1 MLLDSSINRQFQ
13 LLIYMLVNIEI
24 FRLFWQFLLAF
35 FSIISNMFTSGHPHE
50 RT

>member
-24 FRLFWQFLLAF
+24 FLLFWQFLLEF
-35 FSIISNMFTSGHPHE
+35 FSIISNMLTSGHPQ